1 MNTFNSYNMP
11 ILLVVEKNG
20 SIKEISVKD
29 FNEDELYKKAGFKT
43 KDGFGPQIHWAQKNG
58 DTPCM
63 VSLYGKT
70 KGRAGMENKYDF
82 PPPIDTVL
90 YFGSCILLNRNEK
103 SQLFDLTK
111 IEWLKIYEKLFGGFE
126 DLGLEDSDEE
136 EEEDD
141 GAPRTKEGYVKD
153 DFVVDEEEEE
163 EEEEDDDEETELIEN
178 DEETITEDDIEDELD
193 DDHEEDDEEEEE
205 EDDEEEEEI
214 PSKKKILPKKKQETK
229 RRTPIVE
236 KIAKITKKPVEKNKR
251 SQDGLARTESN
262 NYLNCSNELTEED
275 YV

>member
-1 MNTFNSYNMP
+1 MP
-11 ILLVVEKNG
+11 IILVVEKNG

-136 EEEDD
+136 EEEEDD

-193 DDHEEDDEEEEE
+193 DDPEEDDEEEEE